1 MMGSRNFYS
10 SLNEVKLNIEE
21 INSLQVDLS
30 KKIQASI
37 KKNIQNIE
45 DVYRKPELLTAL
57 NSIGDTEVNDI
68 AVMKFTQDAN
78 KISLTSRVDE
88 NIKNYYSSN
97 QFKSTT
103 ITINSIFKAHYLICK
118 IINYFNKIY
127 NKIDNKIILF
137 ILICAVFGIL
147 YMFTFM
153 L

>member
-1 MMGSRNFYS
+1 MMGSRNFHS

-57 NSIGDTEVNDI
+57 NSIGDTELNDI

-78 KISLTSRVDE
+78 KISLTSRVEE

-97 QFKSTT
+97 QLKSTT
-103 ITINSIFKAHYLICK
+103 MTISSIFKARYLINK
-118 IINYFNKIY
+118 IINYFIKI
-127 NKIDNKIILF
+127 KIILF